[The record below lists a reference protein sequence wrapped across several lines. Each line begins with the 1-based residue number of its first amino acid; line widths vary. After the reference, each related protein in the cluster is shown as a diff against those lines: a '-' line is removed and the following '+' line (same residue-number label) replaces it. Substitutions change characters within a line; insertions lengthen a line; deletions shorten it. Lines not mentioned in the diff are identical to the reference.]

1 MANPASREDHEYR
14 ANILLVRGMFSLFQA
29 EDAKMRKVTV
39 ATIEAAGLAVVSIG
53 FAPPASAAPAGSES
67 AQDVINA
74 LEARGYTVIVHKV
87 GGAPLSQCRVSS
99 TKMGHTYSRTDSSG
113 PGDSD
118 NTTVTAKTINVF
130 VSC

>member
-1 MANPASREDHEYR
+1 M
-14 ANILLVRGMFSLFQA
+14 G
-29 EDAKMRKVTV
+29 KVTV

-53 FAPPASAAPAGSES
+53 LASPAGAAPSGGES
-67 AQDVINA
+67 AQDAINA

-87 GGAPLSQCRVSS
+87 GNAPLSQCTVSA
-99 TKMGHTYSRTDSSG
+99 TKPGHSFSRTDSSG

-118 NTTVTAKTINVF
+118 NTTVLAKTISVY